1 MEIRIATRYSIRTKL
16 RTGADEE
23 LAIFVVDGEERGP
36 RRGRTAAGAGGEGE
50 GTGLPKRVENKR

>member
-16 RTGADEE
+16 RIRTGADEK

-36 RRGRTAAGAGGEGE
+36 RRGRTAAGGGGSRRGRDGFAEEG
-50 GTGLPKRVENKR
+50 